1 MKKYIYTLILAAITL
16 GLQGQITITESDMP
30 LSGDTIRTST
40 TLPTSVGL
48 NIPAGANIT
57 WDYSGFT
64 AQSQTVTE
72 FEDISQLPFTY
83 QAVFNN
89 PLNPSLMAD
98 YGVTGGDSINIP
110 NIQVTDP
117 YTFYKKN
124 SSAYSIVGF
133 GVTISGFSIPAAYD
147 NPDLLYEFPLNYGDS
162 SSSHSISGQSVPS
175 LGYFEREVTRDNEVD
190 GWGTLITP
198 YGTFDVVRVKSEVI
212 QRDSINF
219 DSLPAF
225 PAITTNRTEI
235 KFLGKGQGIPLLTI
249 TQQSGIT
256 VNVEYID
263 SVRNVNT
270 STGNLEQKESN
281 LYPNPVYGEATLS
294 WHADFQDLKIYN
306 ALGQLLFQADVKNRK
321 RYTIGEDI
329 LSTTGIYII
338 ELTGEKAYS
347 HQKLLKK

>member
-1 MKKYIYTLILAAITL
+1 MKILYTSILIIVTL
-16 GLQGQITITESDMP
+16 SLKAQITVTESDMP
-30 LSGDTIRTST
+30 LSGDTLRTST

-48 NIPAGANIT
+48 NIQAGANVT

-83 QAVFNN
+83 QAIFNN

-110 NIQVTDP
+110 NLQITNP
-117 YTFYKKN
+117 YTFYKK
-124 SSAYSIVGF
+124 SSSSYSIVGF
-133 GVTISGFSIPAAYD
+133 GVTISGFSIPGAYD
-147 NPDLLYEFPLNYGDS
+147 NPDLLYEFPLNYGDT
-162 SSSHSISGQSVPS
+162 SSSHSISGQTVPS
-175 LGYFEREVTRDNEVD
+175 LGYFEREVYRENEVD

-198 YGTFDVVRVKSEVI
+198 YGTFDVLRVKSDVV

-225 PAITTNRTEI
+225 PAITTNKTEI
-235 KFLGKGQGIPLLTI
+235 KFLGKGHGLPLLTI
-249 TQQSGIT
+249 TQQSGVTIS
-256 VNVEYID
+256 VEYMD
-263 SVRNVNT
+263 SVRNLNT
-270 STGNLEQKESN
+270 SIGDIQEKESMI
-281 LYPNPVYGEATLS
+281 YPNPAYNETNIS

-306 ALGQLLFQADVKNRK
+306 ALGQLIFRADVKNRK

-329 LSTTGIYII
+329 LTTKGLYLI
-338 ELTGEKAYS
+338 ELTCKSSYS
-347 HQKLLKK
+347 RQKIIKK